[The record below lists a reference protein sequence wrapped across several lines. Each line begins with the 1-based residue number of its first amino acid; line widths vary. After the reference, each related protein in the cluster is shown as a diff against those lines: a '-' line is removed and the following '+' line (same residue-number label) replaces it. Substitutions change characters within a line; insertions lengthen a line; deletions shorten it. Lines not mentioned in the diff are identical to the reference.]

1 MTGSEMKKIETG
13 FEGFYLIEGNI
24 FNDSRGLFLKT
35 FNQSIFSDLGLETDY
50 KERYY
55 SKSHKNV
62 IRGMHFQT
70 PPFDHVKLVNVLQ
83 GAILDVVV
91 DIRKKSPTYKHYFS
105 TELNDKDGRFL
116 YIPKGFAH
124 GFKALTDD
132 TIVEY
137 NQTSEYN
144 KEYDCGILW
153 NSFGFDWQTLN
164 PIISERDSN
173 FQVLNNYSPP
183 F

>member
-1 MTGSEMKKIETG
+1 MNGNEMRKIETG
-13 FEGFYLIEGNI
+13 FEGLYIIEGNVFEDI
-24 FNDSRGLFLKT
+24 RGLFLKT
-35 FNQSIFSDLGLETDY
+35 FHQSSFSDLGLETNY

-70 PPFDHVKLVNVLQ
+70 PPFDHVKIVNVLQ
-83 GAILDVVV
+83 GTILDVVV
-91 DIRKKSPTYKHYFS
+91 DLRKTSPSYRWCFY
-105 TELNDKDGRFL
+105 TELNDYDGRWL

-124 GFKALTDD
+124 GFKALADN

-137 NQTSEYN
+137 NQTTEYN
-144 KEYDCGILW
+144 KECDCGIRW
-153 NSFGFDWQTLN
+153 DSIGFDWQLIN
-164 PIISERDSN
+164 PVISERDKDFPSIN
-173 FQVLNNYSPP
+173 DFLSP